1 MPEQNGVLEKG
12 GTMRLGAH
20 EITVDEGT
28 MAHSLYG
35 KGKILERHRHR
46 YEVNPKYIP
55 EITSKGLRFSGK
67 SDENRRMEIL
77 EVPSSK
83 FHFATQFHAEFKSRP
98 AREALQNFGHIKPR
112 LYRKN
117 PQRAPKKMNSQ

>member
-1 MPEQNGVLEKG
+1 
-12 GTMRLGAH
+12 
-20 EITVDEGT
+20 
-28 MAHSLYG
+28 MAHSLYR
-35 KGKILERHRHR
+35 KGKIWERHRHR
-46 YEVNPKYIP
+46 YEVNPKYIS

-98 AREALQNFGHIKPR
+98 ARASPPYFGLIKSALETQ
-112 LYRKN
+112 
-117 PQRAPKKMNSQ
+117 APLIGSKQIVSPATKAS